1 MSEQQTLGSVP
12 WEYQDSRGIKI
23 ADADWDCPDCNDGRL
38 MHRPGSKDTCATCFY
53 VVNGRHNAH
62 RLSDYALTKR
72 EAQQLLAEMGE
83 PWHGTPGDI
92 ENRLR
97 YLFDSPAAAA
107 QAHAEMFGAGNATK
121 GDENE

>member
-1 MSEQQTLGSVP
+1 MSKQQKLGSVP
-12 WEYQDSRGIKI
+12 WEYEDARGIKI
-23 ADADWDCPDCNDGRL
+23 ADADWDCPDCTDGRL

-53 VVNGRHNAH
+53 VVNGEYNAH
-62 RLSDYALTKR
+62 RLSDYALSKR

-83 PWHGTPGDI
+83 AWHGNPGDI

-107 QAHAEMFGAGNATK
+107 QEYAERF
-121 GDENE
+121 ENE